1 LDAEIYISAAAID
14 RGDYYNYENEKLVG
28 TWCDSISYVEITIEP
43 KDELGYEEVNPDFCY

>member
-28 TWCDSISYVEITIEP
+28 TWCDSISSVEITIEP
-43 KDELGYEEVNPDFCY
+43 KDELGYEEVHPDFCY